1 MNDKENKAAELSEEE
16 LSQVSGGLVPRDVA
30 SRAAK
35 ERCDK
40 LTGNFSADPGLHR
53 TLMGDALKFL
63 QSSVAGVQIAD
74 GKIPPAP
81 RGIPQIEVTFD
92 IDADQ

>member
-1 MNDKENKAAELSEEE
+1 MKTHEELSEEKLVE
-16 LSQVSGGLVPRDVA
+16 VTGGLVPRDVA

-40 LTGNFSADPGLHR
+40 LTGDFVADPGLHR
-53 TLMGDALKFL
+53 TLLGDALKAY

-74 GKIPPAP
+74 GNIPPAP
-81 RGIPQIEVTFD
+81 RGIPKIEVTFD
-92 IDADQ
+92 IDAD